1 MTLAGAGPDRNAIAV
16 DSLEDARIAPF
27 RNVRDRDLR
36 REAEGLFVVEGE
48 VPLRV
53 LLGQPHRRARGL
65 LLSAAQAERL
75 APLLATRSPGI
86 PLYVAPQP
94 LLEAIVGF
102 PLHRGVLALAERGAA
117 ARHDA
122 LLAHARL
129 VVAICGVTNHDNV
142 GGLFRNAAAF
152 GADAVLLDGASCDP
166 LYRKAVRVSVGASIV
181 VPYARLADEAQ
192 LVDALGAAGHT
203 VLALSPRG
211 ELAIGR
217 DPPPPGPVAVLCG
230 AEGPGLAAA
239 TLRRCT
245 TARIPMR
252 PGWDSLNVA
261 VAGGIALAWLA
272 TVSRG

>member
-53 LLGQPHRRARGL
+53 LLGLRRGEEQGASPPVG
-65 LLSAAQAERL
+65 L
-75 APLLATRSPGI
+75 APVLATRSPGI

-122 LLAHARL
+122 LLSRARL

-181 VPYARLADEAQ
+181 VPYARVADEAQ